1 MAQDSQPFE
10 KTGRKLT
17 VREIIFNN
25 FLGGLMWAL
34 GATVGL
40 SIIFTTLNLIGGQI
54 NLVPVIGEFASD
66 VIDFVIANNPN
77 L

>member
-10 KTGRKLT
+10 KTVRKLSKK
-17 VREIIFNN
+17 EIIFNN
-25 FLGGLMWAL
+25 FLGGISWAL

-40 SIIFTTLNLIGGQI
+40 SFVFTILNLVGRQI
-54 NLVPVIGEFASD
+54 DLVPVIGGFASD
-66 VIDFVIANNPN
+66 VIDFVLTNNPN